1 MSQAHF
7 QAAGPARI
15 GKQMDEAGSLPTR
28 DDGQPRRAVRA
39 ATKPG
44 GRDVVDR
51 TALAEAEQMFDMA
64 RRLRLQGGVL
74 RGAIV
79 FYRSKGNTVRMATSY
94 AVAAPATV
102 SGKPAATLDH
112 WGNLGRSVV
121 GVDP

>member
-1 MSQAHF
+1 
-7 QAAGPARI
+7 
-15 GKQMDEAGSLPTR
+15 MDEAGSLPTR

-79 FYRSKGNTVRMATSY
+79 FYSFPHDGSPRGSKGNTVRMATSY